1 MAAKFKSGMGKEV
14 KAHHILV
21 LLLRLRQI
29 CSHPALIKSML
40 DPESRANEGLDG
52 ADGAEDIDLISQL
65 SDMKI
70 GGGDDQG
77 DKNELPILDMK
88 NPVFR
93 EQRGSSK
100 ITTLIEE
107 LRSLKAKGSYE
118 KAVVVSQ

>member
-1 MAAKFKSGMGKEV
+1 MSPCTCALTVFSLPV
-14 KAHHILV
+14 S
-21 LLLRLRQI
+21 QI

-77 DKNELPILDMK
+77 DKVE
-88 NPVFR
+88 
-93 EQRGSSK
+93 
-100 ITTLIEE
+100 
-107 LRSLKAKGSYE
+107 
-118 KAVVVSQ
+118 